1 LDINQIQE
9 TEKEDE
15 SELSIEASP
24 KIFKGRDLDMSYSYY
39 ETNTNNVFGIMN
51 TNNYSNQLNNGSFI
65 SINKNNSIFFFIL
78 KYLEIIEIAYEKV
91 AQYYLLLANYL
102 NDFQESTLDVLSI
115 YLYTANLDKINF
127 PSYLFYC
134 YLDNINISQL
144 KTLVNRTNNKL
155 VNINSYLN

>member
-1 LDINQIQE
+1 MDINQIQE

-65 SINKNNSIFFFIL
+65 SINKNNSIIFLI
-78 KYLEIIEIAYEKV
+78 
-91 AQYYLLLANYL
+91 
-102 NDFQESTLDVLSI
+102 
-115 YLYTANLDKINF
+115 
-127 PSYLFYC
+127 
-134 YLDNINISQL
+134 
-144 KTLVNRTNNKL
+144 
-155 VNINSYLN
+155 